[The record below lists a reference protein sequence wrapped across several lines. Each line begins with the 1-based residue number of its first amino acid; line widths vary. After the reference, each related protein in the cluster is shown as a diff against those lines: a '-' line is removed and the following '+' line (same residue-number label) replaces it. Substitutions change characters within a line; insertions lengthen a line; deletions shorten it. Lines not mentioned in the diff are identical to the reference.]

1 MKLVGLRVIDLSSF
15 LPGPFLTMALA
26 DHGAEVIKVEE
37 PREGDPGRHIGLAD
51 GGATVFFRNLNR
63 GKKSVVLDL
72 KVPEQKE
79 LLLELA
85 DTADVMLETFRP
97 GVAARLGIGAEVVR
111 QRNPKIV
118 YCSISAFG
126 QVGAYAARPAHDL
139 ALQAI
144 SGSQSLTVG
153 SDGQPAMTAIP
164 IADQLSALHGLSA
177 ILMALWRRERTGRG
191 DVIDIAM
198 HDAML
203 AASANIVGPTFAENR
218 QPEPKD
224 ERNTGGAAFYQIYRT
239 CDERHLVLAGQEP
252 KFIANLL
259 GALGRGDLIATCL
272 KGPGPHQRPVIE
284 FLAEVFRQQ
293 TLKEAVA
300 WLAGLDVC
308 FGPVNTLPEAFADA
322 NVAARGMLLTDE
334 HGRRHL
340 APVIR
345 FADEPARPVL
355 AEPALGADTEAV
367 LDRLRRERLRQA

>member
-1 MKLVGLRVIDLSSF
+1 
-15 LPGPFLTMALA
+15 
-26 DHGAEVIKVEE
+26 
-37 PREGDPGRHIGLAD
+37 
-51 GGATVFFRNLNR
+51 
-63 GKKSVVLDL
+63 
-72 KVPEQKE
+72 
-79 LLLELA
+79 
-85 DTADVMLETFRP
+85 MLETFRP

-239 CDERHLVLAGQEP
+239 RDERHLVLAGQEP

-300 WLAGLDVC
+300 WLERLDVC

-355 AEPALGADTEAV
+355 SEPALGADTEAV
-367 LDRLRRERLRQA
+367 LDRLRRERRRQA

>member
-1 MKLVGLRVIDLSSF
+1 MKLAGLRVIDLSSF

-239 CDERHLVLAGQEP
+239 RDERHLVLAGQEP

-308 FGPVNTLPEAFADA
+308 FGPVHTLPEAFADA
-322 NVAARGMLLTDE
+322 NVAARGMLLTDK

-355 AEPALGADTEAV
+355 SEPALGADTEAV
-367 LDRLRRERLRQA
+367 LDRLRRERRRQA

>member
-1 MKLVGLRVIDLSSF
+1 MKLAGLRVIDLSSF

-26 DHGAEVIKVEE
+26 DHGAEVIKVEA

-239 CDERHLVLAGQEP
+239 RDERHLVLAGQEP

-355 AEPALGADTEAV
+355 SEPALGADTEAV